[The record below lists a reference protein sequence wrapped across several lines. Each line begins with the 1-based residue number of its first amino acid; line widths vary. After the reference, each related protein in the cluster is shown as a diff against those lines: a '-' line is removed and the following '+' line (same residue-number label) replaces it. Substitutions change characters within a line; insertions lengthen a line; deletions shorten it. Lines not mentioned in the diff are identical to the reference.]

1 MHGQRPVPLK
11 MGSSAL
17 SRRRVD
23 LKCKKIGS
31 LDDASDLN
39 AKRGY
44 NHKSCVCVRNSSH
57 APNEPGLEVE
67 PLHRLPNLEIAR

>member
-31 LDDASDLN
+31 LDDASGLN

-44 NHKSCVCVRNSSH
+44 NHKSCVCVRK
-57 APNEPGLEVE
+57 
-67 PLHRLPNLEIAR
+67 R